1 MKNKIITFITIIT
14 LVFCVDGFAQQD
26 AQFTQY
32 MYNTISINP
41 AYAGQRGTMSI
52 LGLHRSQWV
61 GLEGAPKTQT
71 LSLHTPMGASDNL
84 GLGLSVINDK
94 IGPTQETTINVDFSY
109 TLPVSENGNLSFGLK
124 GSAHLLDVDY
134 NKLNKYN
141 SSDNLLNKNISEFS
155 PNVGLGLYYR
165 HAETWYLG
173 LSIPSLL
180 ETDHLDT
187 KSLSTAKER
196 INYYFIGGYVVDL
209 TEDIKF
215 KPAFLTKAVSGS
227 PLQVDVSANFMLYEK
242 FIIGAAY
249 RWSAAASVMAGF
261 QATDQML
268 IGFAYDREITELGN
282 SRFNDGSFEIFLR
295 FELQKVGKIFSP
307 RFL

>member
-1 MKNKIITFITIIT
+1 MKNKYITFVVIIIAIFST
-14 LVFCVDGFAQQD
+14 DGFAQQD
-26 AQFTQY
+26 AQYTQY
-32 MYNTISINP
+32 MYNTIAVNP
-41 AYAGQRGTMSI
+41 AYAGQRGSLSV
-52 LGLHRSQWV
+52 LGLHRSQWI

-71 LSLHTPMGASDNL
+71 LSLHSPLGILERMGIGFSI
-84 GLGLSVINDK
+84 VNDK
-94 IGPTQETTINVDFSY
+94 IGPTQETTISADFSY
-109 TLPVSENGNLSFGLK
+109 TVPVSENGNLSFGLK

-134 NKLNKYN
+134 RKLDIYN
-141 SSDNLLNKNISEFS
+141 SGDNLLSENINKFS
-155 PNVGLGLYYR
+155 PNVGVGLYYR

-215 KPAFLTKAVSGS
+215 KPAFLTKIISGA
-227 PLQVDVSANFMLYEK
+227 PLQVDVSANFMLYKK

-249 RWSAAASVMAGF
+249 RWSAATSVMAGF
-261 QATDQML
+261 QVTDQML
-268 IGFAYDREITELGN
+268 IGFAYDREITELG
-282 SRFNDGSFEIFLR
+282 SSLFNDGSFEVFLR
-295 FELQKVGKIFSP
+295 FELQKAGKIFSP

>member
-268 IGFAYDREITELGN
+268 IGHLVLGIQFFGPLFGY
-282 SRFNDGSFEIFLR
+282 SIVYGRHGF
-295 FELQKVGKIFSP
+295 
-307 RFL
+307 